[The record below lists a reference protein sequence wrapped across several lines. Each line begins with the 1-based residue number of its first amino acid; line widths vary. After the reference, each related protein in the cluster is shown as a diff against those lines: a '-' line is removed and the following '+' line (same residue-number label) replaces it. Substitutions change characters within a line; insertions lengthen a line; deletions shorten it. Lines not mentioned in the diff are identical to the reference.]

1 MPVVDKQLAR
11 IITVLDTREGIEMTC
26 VDDGKGLIAAIP
38 TLFPNVAVQP
48 PAALTRSGMSST
60 RSERAIN
67 RAVKRAVKASRA
79 ITQFALVTNPRC

>member
-26 VDDGKGLIAAIP
+26 VDGGKGLIAAIP

-48 PAALTRSGMSST
+48 LRRAQSGMFLNEVRKSDQPGSQA
-60 RSERAIN
+60 RP
-67 RAVKRAVKASRA
+67 KASRA
-79 ITQFALVTNPRC
+79 ITQFALVTDPPC